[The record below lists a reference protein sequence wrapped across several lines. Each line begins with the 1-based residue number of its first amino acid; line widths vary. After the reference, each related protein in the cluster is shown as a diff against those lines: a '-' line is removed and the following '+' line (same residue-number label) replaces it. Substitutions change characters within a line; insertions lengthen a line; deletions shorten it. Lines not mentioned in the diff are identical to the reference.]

1 MNFRARLVAARAK
14 SSRFCSW
21 AHCLLGGSQTR
32 DFAGRLDAPFR
43 ARIGRVIL
51 AWAAGVP
58 VATVAAFGVASAEQ
72 AKVAIQP
79 TPAWPFRQAAAK
91 PAPPQNPGG
100 IGLVLEARPDGV
112 YAQAMVAGGPAQ
124 KSGIT
129 AGDQI
134 VRVDQWPAPAD
145 VKVPQVAEHIRG
157 TPGTTVELQLKRS
170 GRELTVSVVRV
181 ALNRLFPETSKD
193 LLVAKAGFA
202 LLASGTAHTL
212 GVRFV
217 DDAKNGELLRY
228 DWAIAL
234 PTEAAGGTGHQ
245 RGQGAVLIH
254 NLDGASIQV
263 ADWKIELRPQADVG
277 VIVSASNL
285 PVFEVVGDWL
295 AQAPPWPLV
304 VKPRTS
310 VAKRAARWQ
319 GPALVKVQLL
329 ADGKPL
335 TKVRATFR
343 LGDASAQALETT
355 TQTSGTDGVVAIPAP
370 NGLYRVQALV
380 ASASGAG
387 SDVFVTHDLEPSTEP
402 VQAGQGAKGHTD
414 QVLVIKLKPKPAVP
428 AAQLNWASDPRIGQG
443 LPPIDVQRW
452 FGLDRQ
458 PKSLARKVLLVDVWA
473 TWCGP
478 CKMTA
483 PLVAELHARLASK
496 GLVTVALSV
505 DKDETAI
512 VEYAKDQL
520 PGGVPIAWA
529 GPDAMETLDT
539 ESVPT
544 FFVIDALGRIRGVH
558 KGMGWNLSS
567 VEAFL
572 ETLLQEGAGLE
583 KAK

>member
-1 MNFRARLVAARAK
+1 MYFRARLVAV
-14 SSRFCSW
+14 
-21 AHCLLGGSQTR
+21 LLALPAAE
-32 DFAGRLDAPFR
+32 FA
-43 ARIGRVIL
+43 
-51 AWAAGVP
+51 
-58 VATVAAFGVASAEQ
+58 TFGVASAEQ

-79 TPAWPFRQAAAK
+79 TPAWPFRQAVAK

-100 IGLVLEARPDGV
+100 IGLVLEAKPDGV
-112 YAQAMVAGGPAQ
+112 YAQAMVPGGPAQ

-134 VRVDQWPAPAD
+134 VRVDQWSAPAD

-157 TPGTTVELQLKRS
+157 VPGTTVELGLKRG
-170 GRELTVSVVRV
+170 GRQWTVSVVRV

-202 LLASGTAHTL
+202 LLASGAAHTL

-217 DDAKNGELLRY
+217 DDAKIGELLRY

-319 GPALVKVQLL
+319 GPAVVKVQLL

-335 TKVRATFR
+335 GKVRATFR

-355 TQTSGTDGVVAIPAP
+355 TQTSGTDGVVAIPVP

-387 SDVFVTHDLEPSTEP
+387 SDVFVTHDLEPSTDP
-402 VQAGQGAKGHTD
+402 VQAGQGEPVQAGHGGRGHTD
-414 QVLVIKLKPKPAVP
+414 QVLVVKLKPKPAVP

-452 FGLDRQ
+452 FGLDKH

-544 FFVIDALGRIRGVH
+544 FFVVDALGRIRGIH

-572 ETLLQEGAGLE
+572 ETLLQEAAVLD